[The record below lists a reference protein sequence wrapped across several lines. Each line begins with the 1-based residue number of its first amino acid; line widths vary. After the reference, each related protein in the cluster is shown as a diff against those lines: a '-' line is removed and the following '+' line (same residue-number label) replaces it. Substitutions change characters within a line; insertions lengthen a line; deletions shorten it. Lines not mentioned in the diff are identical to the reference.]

1 MVSPRKW
8 RLRDECRNS
17 RHGKCFWLVENFD
30 SGALLRSG
38 QSGRNFCSRF
48 SHVNSQGN
56 EWWHREMSDGFSG
69 NYISQIDLFV
79 RQVKDASFWLEQ
91 HLNGV
96 LDETTVTRKDL
107 HNYQQLYI
115 PRETWTK
122 SRSQLLALEK
132 AKFIKIIKNVWK
144 QTTCFSYHQRLKNK
158 LEDLFWN
165 KLYKGIA
172 TKLHIYLYDKFSTF
186 VKYYNL
192 LKRTTI

>member
-1 MVSPRKW
+1 MGSASDWLKILIQEHYWDLGRQAGISALVSHTLFRRETSDGIAKCRMVSQATIYLK
-8 RLRDECRNS
+8 L
-17 RHGKCFWLVENFD
+17 
-30 SGALLRSG
+30 
-38 QSGRNFCSRF
+38 
-48 SHVNSQGN
+48 
-56 EWWHREMSDGFSG
+56 
-69 NYISQIDLFV
+69 LFV

-96 LDETTVTRKDL
+96 LDETTVTRKDP

-172 TKLHIYLYDKFSTF
+172 TKLHIY
-186 VKYYNL
+186 
-192 LKRTTI
+192 